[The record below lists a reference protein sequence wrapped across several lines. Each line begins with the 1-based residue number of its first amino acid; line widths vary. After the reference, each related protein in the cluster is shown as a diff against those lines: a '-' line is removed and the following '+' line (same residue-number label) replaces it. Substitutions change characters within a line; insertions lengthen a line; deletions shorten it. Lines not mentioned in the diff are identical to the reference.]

1 MAIMLMKLKLDC
13 IPCFLSQA
21 LEALRF
27 TKQDELKQKQVIRK
41 LLKACAGF
49 DLSSP
54 PLEMARFVHG
64 IVRNETGV
72 EDPYREVKIKSNKQA
87 LKIIS
92 QLKEK
97 IKKSKDPL
105 NTAVRLAIAG
115 NIIDFGPRGGFE
127 LEKAVASSL
136 KRDFAIDNYGEL
148 RRGLKTSRN
157 LLYFADNA
165 GEIAFDKLLVKTLLE
180 VGKLDKIS
188 FVVKGG
194 PFLNDATVEDVRYVR
209 LNDIPE
215 IEIYELTNGDPG
227 SGPEYNSD
235 EVKSWIDE
243 HHLVISKGQGNYE
256 GLSDLKN
263 EKLFCMLMVKCPVI
277 ASDLG
282 VNTGEMILKENG
294 RG

>member
-1 MAIMLMKLKLDC
+1 MKLKLDC

-27 TKQDELKQKQVIRK
+27 TKQDELKQRQVIKK
-41 LLKACAGF
+41 LLKACSKF

-54 PLEMARFVHG
+54 PLEMARLVHG

-72 EDPYREVKIKSNKQA
+72 DDPYREAKIKSNKQA
-87 LKIIS
+87 LKIVP
-92 QLKEK
+92 QLKAK
-97 IKKSKDPL
+97 IQKSKDPL

-115 NIIDFGPRGGFE
+115 NIIDFGPRGDFE
-127 LEKAVASSL
+127 LEKAIVRSL
-136 KRDFAIDNYGEL
+136 KRDFAIDDYREFK
-148 RRGLKTSRN
+148 RRLETSTN

-180 VGKLDKIS
+180 VGNLDKIS

-194 PFLNDATVEDVRYVR
+194 PFLNDATIEDTRYVQ
-209 LNDIPE
+209 LNDILK

-227 SGPEYNSD
+227 SGPVHNSD

-256 GLSDLKN
+256 GLSDLEDKH
-263 EKLFCMLMVKCPVI
+263 LFFMLMAKCPVI

-282 VNTGEMILKENG
+282 VDTGEMILKENG
-294 RG
+294 PD